1 MAGLSTKAIHG
12 HDHKDNY
19 GAHIPPIYT
28 SVVYEYIDFEL
39 GEAKFVDR
47 GNVLRYGREENP
59 TTRALERIVAKIED
73 AEDALAFNSGM
84 SAISTLMLWGLEPGS
99 KVVMPMEM
107 YSSTFALLNNLSSKL
122 GIKVEKVWPSAEDI
136 VNAVDSK
143 TSIVFLEVMT
153 NPTNKVIDLEYLS
166 HHLDLGRIVMVVDN
180 TFTTPI
186 LVKPLKYKARLVLH
200 SMTKYFGGHNDAVGG
215 VIAGRLQ
222 DIKTLWEWRKML
234 GGILQPFEAYM
245 IMRGIKTLELRFEK
259 HCNNAKI
266 LAEYLSEHS
275 RIEEVSYPGLPSN
288 PYHGIAKKLFER
300 PLFGGVVGFK
310 VRGTYEDTVNFVR
323 RLKLIK
329 RCPSL
334 GGTESM
340 IVIPAKAGSMY
351 IEPELRKKL
360 GITENLV
367 RLAVGLE
374 NVEDLIEDISQA
386 LNT

>member
-1 MAGLSTKAIHG
+1 LAGLSTKAIHG

-266 LAEYLSEHS
+266 FS
-275 RIEEVSYPGLPSN
+275 
-288 PYHGIAKKLFER
+288 GIS
-300 PLFGGVVGFK
+300 V
-310 VRGTYEDTVNFVR
+310 
-323 RLKLIK
+323 
-329 RCPSL
+329 
-334 GGTESM
+334 
-340 IVIPAKAGSMY
+340 
-351 IEPELRKKL
+351 
-360 GITENLV
+360 
-367 RLAVGLE
+367 
-374 NVEDLIEDISQA
+374 
-386 LNT
+386 